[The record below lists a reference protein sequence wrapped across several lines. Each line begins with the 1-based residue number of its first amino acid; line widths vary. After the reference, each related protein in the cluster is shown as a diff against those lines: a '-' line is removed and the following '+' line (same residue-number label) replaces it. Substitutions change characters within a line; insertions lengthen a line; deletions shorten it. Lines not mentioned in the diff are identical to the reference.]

1 MWPLVRGASFDD
13 PLDPYR
19 AVGRGRP
26 DGRCWL
32 MANMVG
38 GLDGAATIEGRVGRL
53 TNETDQRL
61 FRALR
66 SLADVVLVGAETV
79 RRERYGP
86 VRLTDE
92 QKAER
97 ASAGRTPVP
106 PLAIVSRS
114 LDLDW
119 SAPAFA
125 AVQEG
130 ATTIVLTGGAADP
143 ERLARAAA
151 VAEVVLVGDGVDV
164 EPGALLDALTS
175 LGARVV
181 LCEGGPHLLGR
192 FVAAGLL
199 DELCLTIAPV
209 LGGDGLGLSVAGPS
223 ACAAVPFGL
232 ESVLVDDEGALFLR
246 YERAPAG
253 AGR

>member
-1 MWPLVRGASFDD
+1 
-13 PLDPYR
+13 
-19 AVGRGRP
+19 
-26 DGRCWL
+26 

-38 GLDGAATIEGRVGRL
+38 GLDGAATVEGRVGRL

-97 ASAGRTPVP
+97 AGAGRAPVP
-106 PLAIVSRS
+106 SLAIVTRS
-114 LDLDW
+114 LELDW
-119 SAPAFA
+119 SAQAFTGVEA
-125 AVQEG
+125 G
-130 ATTIVLTGGAADP
+130 ATTIVVTSGAADP
-143 ERLARAAA
+143 ERLARAAE
-151 VAEVVLVGDGVDV
+151 VADVVVLGDGADV
-164 EPGALLDALTS
+164 EPGALLAAFTRR
-175 LGARVV
+175 GARVV
-181 LCEGGPHLLGR
+181 LCEGGPNLLGR

-199 DELCLTIAPV
+199 DELCLTLAPV
-209 LGGDGLGLSVAGPS
+209 LGGDGWGRSVTGPS
-223 ACAAVPFGL
+223 APAAVPFRL
-232 ESVLVDDEGALFLR
+232 ESALVDDEGALFLR
-246 YERAPAG
+246 YQRAPAG